1 MIKKSVL
8 LTALAIA
15 GFAVTSLAQT
25 VPNYV
30 PTNGLVGWWPFNGNA
45 TDESINTNDG
55 TVNGA
60 TLTADRFGN
69 ANSAYSFNGTSNY
82 ILINNTLLSGSY
94 QSYSI
99 SYWFKKSNGTN
110 IGTQAAINDRI
121 STTSGY
127 KYYSN
132 FNIYFP
138 GYPAQNCMASQNS
151 STVSCV
157 IATSNNMSNGA
168 WNNVIIS
175 FDASINAAKIYYNG
189 NLEGTTNFTSN
200 SWPLTNNPTFFGASP
215 FATGD
220 EQWLNGQLDDIG
232 IWNRALTQQEITT
245 LYNGNLCFQTI
256 TVTDTLLINTNI
268 TGFNP
273 VTYQNTIKIWPNPTN
288 DHITIDNGNLANLTG
303 HQIKISNALGQ
314 QVFQSAITQQQFYV
328 NMSTWGGNGI
338 YFVNLINAQGVTI
351 ETRKIV
357 LQ

>member
-15 GFAVTSLAQT
+15 GFAVTSFAQT

-30 PTNGLVGWWPFNGNA
+30 PSNGLVGWWPFNGNA

-60 TLTADRFGN
+60 ILTTDRFGN
-69 ANSAYSFNGTSNY
+69 ASTAYSFNGTSNFIGTNLFGPTGGSQRTLSFWAKPLNNSGDCSVMGY
-82 ILINNTLLSGSY
+82 GTSLPSQMIQPNIAFRNGGEFGIDISDSYQRYYSPNITVGWHFYTVVVPNISSPLTQDILMYMDGVLLS
-94 QSYSI
+94 
-99 SYWFKKSNGTN
+99 N
-110 IGTQAAINDRI
+110 QATI
-121 STTSGY
+121 
-127 KYYSN
+127 
-132 FNIYFP
+132 
-138 GYPAQNCMASQNS
+138 
-151 STVSCV
+151 
-157 IATSNNMSNGA
+157 
-168 WNNVIIS
+168 
-175 FDASINAAKIYYNG
+175 
-189 NLEGTTNFTSN
+189 
-200 SWPLTNNPTFFGASP
+200 NPTYNINTGSTFPLNFGRNCL
-215 FATGD
+215 G
-220 EQWLNGQLDDIG
+220 GQYYKGSLDDIG
-232 IWNRALTQQEITT
+232 FWNRALTQQEITG
-245 LYNGNLCFQTI
+245 LYNGNICYQTI
-256 TVTDTLLINTNI
+256 TVTDTLLINTNF

-328 NMSTWGGNGI
+328 DMSTWGGNGI